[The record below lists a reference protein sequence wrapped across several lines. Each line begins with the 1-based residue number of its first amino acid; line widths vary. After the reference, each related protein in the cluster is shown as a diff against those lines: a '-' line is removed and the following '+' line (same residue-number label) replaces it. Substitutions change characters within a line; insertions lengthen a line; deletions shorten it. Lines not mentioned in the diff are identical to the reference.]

1 MKNRFTE
8 EWVTEVFSRL
18 FSLFEEQD
26 IRNLGIPRVESCN
39 NPIEYVAE
47 YYAHRTYAVISDQMD
62 FIPVDTAIEIKTCKH
77 KLSEEKVSWVR
88 GYLLAYTPK
97 KQSKGFPAHEMSEL
111 WILEDGRLAEVTS
124 VCFILDNDFHNH
136 RKFRKIIK
144 HKNDV
149 WLKPQDLE
157 APLYFTALTQMGFPG
172 L

>member
-1 MKNRFTE
+1 
-8 EWVTEVFSRL
+8 
-18 FSLFEEQD
+18 
-26 IRNLGIPRVESCN
+26 
-39 NPIEYVAE
+39 
-47 YYAHRTYAVISDQMD
+47 
-62 FIPVDTAIEIKTCKH
+62 
-77 KLSEEKVSWVR
+77 
-88 GYLLAYTPK
+88 
-97 KQSKGFPAHEMSEL
+97 MSEL